1 VPVSTCL
8 ALARTGRVGRRDGT
22 LNRRAAFLHRLR
34 TVTGNPS
41 HYSCMLAQ
49 VTYRFYRLKCKVSMV
64 LCSAMDGQLGRSVK
78 SSEG

>member
-1 VPVSTCL
+1 
-8 ALARTGRVGRRDGT
+8 
-22 LNRRAAFLHRLR
+22 
-34 TVTGNPS
+34 
-41 HYSCMLAQ
+41 MLAQ